1 MNNRQRNQLLES
13 KSDTEEEGEIHDSS
27 EEDAGREDSNS
38 SSSSSSSS
46 DCSSDDDEADAHSG
60 ISNTPRDVSTPKKTK
75 QRITYRST
83 RVTVVTDS
91 AKCVSAGP
99 ESYGNETFS
108 PKTDAVATKTTTS
121 ESTDNI
127 STVAAAVSTDL
138 NPQTTEDT
146 STVTDAASDNTSTE
160 LRSQSTDAASTEPNS
175 QSTATASTV
184 TDPTSTETK
193 SQSINAA
200 PDVTGAAPT
209 EPKSHTYDVS
219 SETQATSVET
229 NAASSECKS
238 QSVDNTDVMKSQ
250 EAVCAIF
257 KSQPTSQPQ
266 LLSTAVSPSVPETTK
281 ADIISVTSVPT
292 IVQCYT
298 SEASAAVDHIPHET
312 YVYLAHISIY
322 SGLIANVVDL
332 FKVVTYIFLY
342 ICTGHAM
349 REWKMCSGTLN
360 IQTTSQTP

>member
-1 MNNRQRNQLLES
+1 MNNRQLNQRLES
-13 KSDTEEEGEIHDSS
+13 SIDTEEEGEIHDSS

-46 DCSSDDDEADAHSG
+46 DCCSDDDEADAHSG
-60 ISNTPRDVSTPKKTK
+60 ISNTFRDVSTPKKTK
-75 QRITYRST
+75 QRITYKST

-91 AKCVSAGP
+91 AKSAGP

-108 PKTDAVATKTTTS
+108 PKTDAVSTKTTTS
-121 ESTDNI
+121 ESTDNT

-219 SETQATSVET
+219 TGTQATSVET

-238 QSVDNTDVMKSQ
+238 HSVDNTDVMKSQ
-250 EAVCAIF
+250 EAVCAIS
-257 KSQPTSQPQ
+257 KSQSTSQPQ

-292 IVQCYT
+292 IVQCST
-298 SEASAAVDHIPHET
+298 SEVSAAVDHIPHET
-312 YVYLAHISIY
+312 YVYLAHI
-322 SGLIANVVDL
+322 
-332 FKVVTYIFLY
+332 FYIFRAY
-342 ICTGHAM
+342 C
-349 REWKMCSGTLN
+349 
-360 IQTTSQTP
+360 

>member
-1 MNNRQRNQLLES
+1 MNDNEQQASHSIFTSRHRKRSWMNNRQRNQRLES
-13 KSDTEEEGEIHDSS
+13 ISDTEEEGEIHESS

-60 ISNTPRDVSTPKKTK
+60 ISNTFRDVSTPKKTK
-75 QRITYRST
+75 QRITYKST

-108 PKTDAVATKTTTS
+108 PKTDAVSTKTTTS

-160 LRSQSTDAASTEPNS
+160 LRSQSTDAASTEP
-175 QSTATASTV
+175 
-184 TDPTSTETK
+184 K

-219 SETQATSVET
+219 TETQATSVET

-250 EAVCAIF
+250 EAVCAIS
-257 KSQPTSQPQ
+257 KSQSTSQPQ

-281 ADIISVTSVPT
+281 EDFISVTSVPT
-292 IVQCYT
+292 IVQCST
-298 SEASAAVDHIPHET
+298 SEVSAAVDHIPHET
-312 YVYLAHISIY
+312 YVYLAHI
-322 SGLIANVVDL
+322 
-332 FKVVTYIFLY
+332 FYIFRAY
-342 ICTGHAM
+342 C
-349 REWKMCSGTLN
+349 
-360 IQTTSQTP
+360 